1 MTKGKRNAV
10 IVMSV
15 AVLLLVSMAVSAGI
29 VGTDKILS
37 FLGGKKPGTTEVTGD
52 DGSNV
57 QFVTSRPAKLSAIF
71 VKTDK
76 LGLSSSSDTK
86 TNSDIIA
93 KAAENIKN
101 KGFDSVFIAVPEESG
116 FACSD
121 GKIDVIS
128 VLSEKRKNRDF
139 MSALFTA
146 APSSEKTNYLRS
158 EAASTAWRSPAI

>member
-57 QFVTSRPAKLSAIF
+57 QFVTSRPAKLSAI
-71 VKTDK
+71 
-76 LGLSSSSDTK
+76 SSERTS
-86 TNSDIIA
+86 
-93 KAAENIKN
+93 
-101 KGFDSVFIAVPEESG
+101 SVFRPLPIQRQTP
-116 FACSD
+116 
-121 GKIDVIS
+121 I
-128 VLSEKRKNRDF
+128 
-139 MSALFTA
+139 
-146 APSSEKTNYLRS
+146 
-158 EAASTAWRSPAI
+158 

>member
-52 DGSNV
+52 DGNV

-71 VKTDK
+71 VRTDK
-76 LGLSSSSDTK
+76 LGLSSSSDIK

-101 KGFDSVFIAVPEESG
+101 KGFDSAFIAVPEESG
-116 FACSD
+116 R
-121 GKIDVIS
+121 
-128 VLSEKRKNRDF
+128 ENRCHF
-139 MSALFTA
+139 SALRKGERAGTLCL
-146 APSSEKTNYLRS
+146 PCLR
-158 EAASTAWRSPAI
+158 RH

>member
-71 VKTDK
+71 VRTDK
-76 LGLSSSSDTK
+76 LGLFNLFRYKDK
-86 TNSDIIA
+86 LRYNS
-93 KAAENIKN
+93 
-101 KGFDSVFIAVPEESG
+101 ESG
-116 FACSD
+116 
-121 GKIDVIS
+121 GKYKKQG
-128 VLSEKRKNRDF
+128 L
-139 MSALFTA
+139 
-146 APSSEKTNYLRS
+146 
-158 EAASTAWRSPAI
+158 

>member
-71 VKTDK
+71 VRTDK

-93 KAAENIKN
+93 KAAENIKTRALIRCLLQSP
-101 KGFDSVFIAVPEESG
+101 KRADLPART
-116 FACSD
+116 
-121 GKIDVIS
+121 GK
-128 VLSEKRKNRDF
+128 
-139 MSALFTA
+139 
-146 APSSEKTNYLRS
+146 
-158 EAASTAWRSPAI
+158 